1 MKSIFIQKLA
11 ARFYNYFE
19 TMSMKEKDMEYRKMF
34 NIHPTARLGY
44 LPHIVF
50 KGDITIGA
58 HSYFNSGRV
67 ASGRGSKVVIGEWCA
82 IGHNVN
88 IHAITHDPE
97 DATGPEESRGAKV
110 GDIIIEDNVWIGSNT
125 FILPGVKIGKGSVV
139 AANAVVTKDVPERT
153 VVGGVPAKV
162 IKRMDK

>member
-1 MKSIFIQKLA
+1 M
-11 ARFYNYFE
+11 
-19 TMSMKEKDMEYRKMF
+19 
-34 NIHPTARLGY
+34 
-44 LPHIVF
+44 
-50 KGDITIGA
+50 
-58 HSYFNSGRV
+58 
-67 ASGRGSKVVIGEWCA
+67 
-82 IGHNVN
+82 N

-139 AANAVVTKDVPERT
+139 AANAVVTKDVAERT
-153 VVGGVPAKV
+153 VVGGIPAQV